1 MELRWSLRR
10 GVQFIPASG
19 EKRMTPM
26 VSNRSDW
33 CISRQ
38 RAWGVPIPTFYDKD
52 TKEPLMNKQ
61 TIEHLTEII
70 REKGTDAWWEMEV
83 VDLLP
88 EEYKDRAD
96 TLVRGTDTMDVWFDS
111 GSSWAGVVKV
121 RRCRLT
127 SG

>member
-1 MELRWSLRR
+1 
-10 GVQFIPASG
+10 
-19 EKRMTPM
+19 M

-121 RRCRLT
+121 RRCKLP